1 MFLSPS
7 KIPLVKRD
15 DIFVLEKI
23 FNTEDISIFNNIHI
37 RFILWILELWILERH
52 RMVESLYRY
61 LSYSIPAV
69 L

>member
-37 RFILWILELWILERH
+37 RFILWILERH